1 MAFQV
6 LQDNIPC
13 AEYGIK
19 TWDVDT
25 FSTLEQAIVFAY
37 HWAYPY
43 DMETIAQNVTTGIW
57 TMKPGIDYDMSMG
70 ETPITMKI
78 LEI

>member
-13 AEYGIK
+13 ASYGIK

-25 FSTLEQAIVFAY
+25 FSTLQEAVIFAH
-37 HWAYPY
+37 HWAYPH
-43 DMETIAQNVTTGIW
+43 DIQTIVQNVTSGKL
-57 TMKPGIDYDMSMG
+57 TMTPGIDYDMSMG
-70 ETPITMKI
+70 EIPIMMKI